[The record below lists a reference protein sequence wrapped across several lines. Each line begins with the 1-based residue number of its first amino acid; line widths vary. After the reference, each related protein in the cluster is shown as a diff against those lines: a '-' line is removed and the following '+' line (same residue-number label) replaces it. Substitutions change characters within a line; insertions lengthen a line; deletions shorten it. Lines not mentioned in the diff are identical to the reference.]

1 MRKIGGDTS
10 GMTLVGEGGPEIVDF
25 KTASS
30 VKTAQRT
37 QELLKD
43 ISQDGGVN
51 IITMDLPPIKATP
64 PQVSADSGTPSTE
77 VEMIASVNPFNSYMS
92 ITPDILKI
100 D

>member
-1 MRKIGGDTS
+1 MRVEKLEEMLLDK
-10 GMTLVGEGGPEIVDF
+10 LVGEDALEIVEF

-51 IITMDLPPIKATP
+51 VITMDLPPIK
-64 PQVSADSGTPSTE
+64 QH
-77 VEMIASVNPFNSYMS
+77 
-92 ITPDILKI
+92 LQK
-100 D
+100 